1 MVLFVLASHLARPS
15 HASPR
20 KKSYDQ
26 PRQHI
31 KKQRHYFANKG
42 LSSQRQ
48 KPSKNRLST
57 AFPVVMW
64 SWMWELDHKESW
76 LPKNWSFWTVVLK
89 KTLESPL
96 DCKEIKPVNPEYSNF
111 LKEINRE
118 YSLEGLLL
126 KLKPQYFGHLMWT
139 NNSSEKTLML
149 GKIEGRRRRG
159 QQRIDVWMASP
170 TQWPWVGV
178 NSGRWWRTEK
188 LL

>member
-76 LPKNWSFWTVVLK
+76 APKNWCFWNVRLE

-96 DCKEIKPVNPEYSNF
+96 DCKEIKPVNPKGNQFWILIGRTDVEAEAPT
-111 LKEINRE
+111 LW
-118 YSLEGLLL
+118 
-126 KLKPQYFGHLMWT
+126 PPDV
-139 NNSSEKTLML
+139 NSWSFEKTLML
-149 GKIEGRRRRG
+149 GKIGGKWRGDGRG
-159 QQRIDVWMASP
+159 WD
-170 TQWPWVGV
+170 G
-178 NSGRWWRTEK
+178 
-188 LL
+188 